1 MMPFSTREPLGE
13 CMRTRAAITLTAACL
28 AVVTACGST
37 ATTAGGPE
45 RYTSAPADEPEDH
58 SEEDYTGPILIP
70 DMTGKQLSLAVFE
83 ATTLNFGS
91 SAHDALGH
99 GRVPDVSGDD
109 RRWKVCSQTPKAGSY
124 TSGNFAF
131 AVVKLDEVC
140 PVADADEGQAT
151 GSTMPGVEG
160 KAVTAARRA
169 LGNRADITV
178 TDASGLDRILLRES
192 EWRTCTQQ
200 PAAGIKLDGQ
210 HVKLTA
216 VKVEESC

>member
-1 MMPFSTREPLGE
+1 
-13 CMRTRAAITLTAACL
+13 MRTRAAITLTAACL
-28 AVVTACGST
+28 AAVTACGST
-37 ATTAGGPE
+37 ATTVGSPK
-45 RYTSAPADEPEDH
+45 RYTSAPAEETEDH
-58 SEEDYTGPILIP
+58 SEEDYTGPVLVP
-70 DMTGKQLSLAVFE
+70 DMTGKKLHLAVFD
-83 ATTLNFGS
+83 ATSLNFGS
-91 SAHDALGH
+91 TAHDALGH
-99 GRVPDVSGDD
+99 GRVPDVIGED
-109 RRWKVCSQTPKAGSY
+109 RGWKVCSQTPKAGSY

-140 PVADADEGQAT
+140 PVTDAGERQAT

-160 KAVTAARRA
+160 KVVTAARRA

-216 VKVEESC
+216 VKVKESC